1 MSIEYN
7 KNYILN
13 NIDDTIDLAIS
24 FSKSINKPIVIAL
37 IGDLGSGK
45 TFFTKE
51 ICKYFGV
58 EDEVISPTFNI
69 VKTYD
74 ITKNSKL
81 KHINHFDVYRIKS
94 EEELLD
100 IGFDDYIYDQNS
112 INIIE
117 WADLILKSLPKNTI
131 YIVFKKYIDDIN
143 KREVCI
149 KC

>member
-1 MSIEYN
+1 MNIEYN

-13 NIDDTIDLAIS
+13 DINDTIDFAIS
-24 FSKSINKPIVIAL
+24 FCKTINKPIVIAL

-45 TFFTKE
+45 TLFTKE
-51 ICKYFGV
+51 VCKYFGV

-69 VKTYD
+69 IKTYR
-74 ITKNSKL
+74 INKNSKL
-81 KHINHFDVYRIKS
+81 KYINHFDVYRIKS
-94 EEELLD
+94 EEELFD
-100 IGFDDYIYDQNS
+100 IGFDDYIYDENS

-117 WADLILKSLPKNTI
+117 WADLIQNSLPQNTI
-131 YIVFKKYIDDIN
+131 YIYFNYDIDNIN

>member
-74 ITKNSKL
+74 ITKNSQL

-117 WADLILKSLPKNTI
+117 WADLILNSLPKNTI
-131 YIVFKKYIDDIN
+131 YIVFKKDIDDIN

>member
-1 MSIEYN
+1 MNIEYN

-13 NIDDTIDLAIS
+13 NIDDTIDFAIS
-24 FSKSINKPIVIAL
+24 FCKSINKPVVVAL

-51 ICKYFGV
+51 LCKYFGV
-58 EDEVISPTFNI
+58 ENEVISPTFNI
-69 VKTYD
+69 IKTYN

-117 WADLILKSLPKNTI
+117 WADLIKNSLPKNTI
-131 YIVFKKYIDDIN
+131 YIIFKKDIDDIN